1 MTEKSGTFLVTE
13 ANADSAV
20 LSAVDDG
27 QVHALSSNPGVEAGD
42 VVEGTVAAEPPLEV
56 TWTLVAVEDRRSV
69 TVERRREAP
78 SDRALSIVPETT
90 GKLTRE
96 PTEDGERHV
105 IAVEPG
111 TEDQA
116 ATEVVEDRATRERA
130 ARLGAT
136 RVEVRAGDGLVSVR
150 YEA

>member
-13 ANADSAV
+13 ADADSAV
-20 LSAVDDG
+20 LSDVDGG
-27 QVHALSSNPGVEAGD
+27 QIHALSSNPGLEAGD
-42 VVEGTVAAEPPLEV
+42 VVEGTVEAEPPLEV
-56 TWTLVAVEDRRSV
+56 TWTLVAVEERRSV
-69 TVERRREAP
+69 TVDVVAEPPRTQARSMAP
-78 SDRALSIVPETT
+78 EIVGELARDRIE
-90 GKLTRE
+90 G
-96 PTEDGERHV
+96 GERHV

-111 TEDQA
+111 TEERT
-116 ATEVVEDRATRERA
+116 ATELVEDRATLERA